1 MTKIVLKGIF
11 DLIISKTHIA
21 YPLSIYAD
29 IQQKYAAATKW
40 LQASMSPDHMSP
52 ICRVSQKEAEKLK
65 S

>member
-1 MTKIVLKGIF
+1 MKFYHGLFGDFLQKGTVMTKIVLKGIF

-40 LQASMSPDHMSP
+40 L
-52 ICRVSQKEAEKLK
+52 
-65 S
+65 